1 MTLWTNSKIQDPKFE
16 ECHVFYQDIASPGRI
31 TFCQLRA
38 FRRFGPSR
46 IVESGKHKKGGLHHL
61 VCNRWCNPS
70 QIMIKN
76 CICFPDTELSA
87 IEHWLP
93 YCSPKSKESKTKG
106 ACHISFAPLTGNF
119 RPHLTITRM
128 VRRLLE
134 KSYETLLF
142 WGDRRTGTLRASW
155 RGFIGSQ
162 CFSDY
167 ISFSVNFP
175 IPARTLNCP
184 LNNTILNAKKRDF
197 WTDNRKYSTGN

>member
-76 CICFPDTELSA
+76 CICFPDTELFA

-93 YCSPKSKESKTKG
+93 YCSPK
-106 ACHISFAPLTGNF
+106 
-119 RPHLTITRM
+119 R
-128 VRRLLE
+128 RRLWTWQQL
-134 KSYETLLF
+134 KVHATSLLPPSLGISDHILRSHAW
-142 WGDRRTGTLRASW
+142 WGDCWRNLMRPFCFEATDGQALWEPHEGDLLALSAFQITSASLW
-155 RGFIGSQ
+155 TSLSQ
-162 CFSDY
+162 QGLL
-167 ISFSVNFP
+167 IVH
-175 IPARTLNCP
+175 
-184 LNNTILNAKKRDF
+184 
-197 WTDNRKYSTGN
+197 